1 MKRSEILDKYLT
13 KRSSYL
19 KRVLSVLIGLIIF
32 SLIFIFIYEEKEY
45 IAKVS
50 IEGII
55 SNPIKTLDSLEKIE
69 KSSSAKALIVTVNSP
84 GGTFVSSKELYDQ
97 IKKISI
103 KIPVVTYMRE
113 MATSGGY
120 MVSLGSQKIYSNT
133 GTITGSIGVILQTA
147 EFTTL
152 FDKLGINPIVI
163 KSGKLKATPNP
174 LETLSTD
181 DSEYLGEVINSMQAE
196 FLEILTKNRNIEN
209 FVLEK
214 ISDGRIFTGR
224 QAKNLNL
231 IDMLGTEKD
240 AVEWLKKEAK
250 LSDDVE
256 IKNFSKENKYDEL
269 INLNFLKNK
278 LNFFKNNFYNGFLA
292 IWVPTV

>member
-1 MKRSEILDKYLT
+1 
-13 KRSSYL
+13 
-19 KRVLSVLIGLIIF
+19 
-32 SLIFIFIYEEKEY
+32 
-45 IAKVS
+45 
-50 IEGII
+50 
-55 SNPIKTLDSLEKIE
+55 
-69 KSSSAKALIVTVNSP
+69 
-84 GGTFVSSKELYDQ
+84 
-97 IKKISI
+97 
-103 KIPVVTYMRE
+103 MRE

-147 EFTTL
+147 EFTSL

-256 IKNFSKENKYDEL
+256 IKNFSKENNMM
-269 INLNFLKNK
+269 NLS
-278 LNFFKNNFYNGFLA
+278 
-292 IWVPTV
+292 I

>member
-1 MKRSEILDKYLT
+1 M
-13 KRSSYL
+13 
-19 KRVLSVLIGLIIF
+19 
-32 SLIFIFIYEEKEY
+32 
-45 IAKVS
+45 
-50 IEGII
+50 
-55 SNPIKTLDSLEKIE
+55 
-69 KSSSAKALIVTVNSP
+69 
-84 GGTFVSSKELYDQ
+84 
-97 IKKISI
+97 
-103 KIPVVTYMRE
+103 
-113 MATSGGY
+113 
-120 MVSLGSQKIYSNT
+120 
-133 GTITGSIGVILQTA
+133 ILQTA
-147 EFTTL
+147 EFTSL

-278 LNFFKNNFYNGFLA
+278 LNFFKNNSYNGFLA